1 MNPALGI
8 VIVIGLLV
16 IEGLLFSCS
25 IIKRNEKIANLED
38 EVRIRDK
45 RIDDKNEIIS
55 QKRHEISEL
64 YETAVRMKKNNEELS
79 RNNEF
84 LQDQINAYKNRP
96 LKFET
101 FMTQPIEYVCDVHV
115 DGSFFLSVPDAK
127 KQFLDRVAQEFAH
140 EIMQEDNN
148 FDLTV
153 ERSFVNPD
161 DTHYRFKIRV
171 VPYNHNINYTE
182 EGFFSGRRF

>member
-1 MNPALGI
+1 MNPVLDIILLIGFLAFEAGI
-8 VIVIGLLV
+8 
-16 IEGLLFSCS
+16 F
-25 IIKRNEKIANLED
+25 IIHIIDKNEKIVNLED
-38 EVRIRDK
+38 KVRIRNR

-55 QKRHEISEL
+55 QKKHEISEL
-64 YETAVRMKKNNEELS
+64 YETTVRMKKNNEELS
-79 RNNEF
+79 HNNAF

-101 FMTQPIEYVCDVHV
+101 FMTQPIEYVRDVHV

-153 ERSFVNPD
+153 ERSLVNPD
-161 DTHYRFKIRV
+161 DIHYRFKIRI
-171 VPYNHNINYTE
+171 VPYNHNIDYTE

>member
-1 MNPALGI
+1 MNPVLDI
-8 VIVIGLLV
+8 ILLIGFLF
-16 IEGLLFSCS
+16 IEACIF
-25 IIKRNEKIANLED
+25 IIKLADRDEKIANLEN
-38 EVRIRDK
+38 EVKIRER
-45 RIDDKNEIIS
+45 RIDDKNTIIS
-55 QKRHEISEL
+55 RKDREISEL
-64 YETAVRMKKNNEELS
+64 YETAVRMKKNNKELS

-101 FMTQPIEYVCDVHV
+101 FMTQPIEYVRDVHV
-115 DGSFFLSVPDAK
+115 DGSFFLNVPNSK
-127 KQFLDRVAQEFAH
+127 KQFIDRVAQEFAH

-148 FDLTV
+148 YDLTV

>member
-1 MNPALGI
+1 MNPVLDIILLIGFLAFEAGI
-8 VIVIGLLV
+8 
-16 IEGLLFSCS
+16 F
-25 IIKRNEKIANLED
+25 IIHIIDKNEKIANLES
-38 EVRIRDK
+38 EAKIREK
-45 RIDDKNEIIS
+45 RIDSKNDIIFQKDCIIS
-55 QKRHEISEL
+55 KLNE
-64 YETAVRMKKNNEELS
+64 NNEELS
-79 RNNEF
+79 HNNAF

-101 FMTQPIEYVCDVHV
+101 FMTQPIEYVRDVHV
-115 DGSFFLSVPDAK
+115 DGSFFLNVPDAK

-140 EIMQEDNN
+140 DIMQEDNN

>member
-1 MNPALGI
+1 MDPVLGI
-8 VIVIGLLV
+8 VIAVGLLV

-25 IIKRNEKIANLED
+25 IIKRNEKIADLEN
-38 EVRIRDK
+38 EVKIRER
-45 RIDDKNEIIS
+45 RIDDKNEVIA
-55 QKRHEISEL
+55 RRDREISEL
-64 YETAVRMKKNNEELS
+64 YETAVRMKKNNKELS
-79 RNNEF
+79 RNNDF
-84 LQDQINAYKNRP
+84 LQDQINAYKSRP

-101 FMTQPIEYVCDVHV
+101 FMTQPIEYMRDVHV
-115 DGSFFLSVPDAK
+115 DGSFFLNVPDAK

-153 ERSFVNPD
+153 ERSLVNPD

>member
-1 MNPALGI
+1 MDPVLDI
-8 VIVIGLLV
+8 ILLIGFLF
-16 IEGLLFSCS
+16 IEACIF
-25 IIKRNEKIANLED
+25 IIKLADRDEKIANLEN
-38 EVRIRDK
+38 EVKIRER
-45 RIDDKNEIIS
+45 RIDDKNTIIS
-55 QKRHEISEL
+55 RRDREISTLEG
-64 YETAVRMKKNNEELS
+64 AIVRMKENNKELS

-101 FMTQPIEYVCDVHV
+101 FMTQPVEYVRDVHV
-115 DGSFFLSVPDAK
+115 DGSFFLNVPDAK

-153 ERSFVNPD
+153 ERSLVNPD